1 LIIEPIK
8 TMKSTMPPGPYSQ
21 AYRAG
26 NTIYVAGQ
34 VPYDP
39 ETGKPIDGGI
49 KEQTRRTFEN
59 INAVLGA
66 GGASLENVVKVNV
79 WLRDLKDFPGFNE
92 VYKDYFR
99 QPPYPARST
108 LQSAAILPEFL
119 IEVEV
124 IAVLG

>member
-1 LIIEPIK
+1 MIEPIK
-8 TMKSTMPPGPYSQ
+8 TKKATMPPGPYSQ

-26 NTIYVAGQ
+26 NTIYVSGQ

-39 ETGKPIDGGI
+39 ETGKPTSGGI
-49 KEQTRRTFEN
+49 KEQTRLTLEN
-59 INAVLGA
+59 ISAVLDA
-66 GGASLENVVKVNV
+66 GGASLKNVVKVNA

-92 VYKDYFR
+92 VYKEYFK

-119 IEVEV
+119 LEVEV
-124 IAVLG
+124 IAVLS